1 MSGFHAQPG
10 DDTAGAAW
18 RALSGDLP
26 APPQLTGQPGAQPPQ
41 QPIYGGWQQPWQ
53 DETGQ
58 WHYPYA
64 AAQPDQ
70 APPYDP
76 NAQHVAQPD
85 VVHYAMPMQPAAPA
99 QPITP
104 QPQPQPEVPTTPIVP
119 AEQLAPV
126 GPPRYYAPARAAQD
140 PRQRTM
146 AAVITFV
153 CLLIAL
159 WAILGFLGSM
169 SKTLSSVSSGT
180 DKLEVQLTKANEGLA
195 SLDTKTSNLEQ
206 MSADTKTL
214 ASLLGTIDGNMGGML
229 EDVDNIANGMASMNT
244 SLGTL
249 EGELT
254 RVNDIN
260 DNMASQLGGINAG
273 LGSQVK
279 SVRAMRKDVQA
290 TGTVLGT
297 LPGRLEAT
305 NSRLAHVNSIVNY
318 MGCQGITNNLEVSI
332 KLGPI
337 PNGSAK
343 VYATVVPP
351 GAWGTLPDG
360 RTPCPAR

>member
-18 RALSGDLP
+18 RSLSGDPVP
-26 APPQLTGQPGAQPPQ
+26 APQ

-53 DETGQ
+53 DESGQ
-58 WHYPYA
+58 WYYPYSY
-64 AAQPDQ
+64 AQPEQ

-76 NAQHVAQPD
+76 AAQVVAQPQAMQ
-85 VVHYAMPMQPAAPA
+85 YAMPAQPVEQPAAPEPA
-99 QPITP
+99 PA
-104 QPQPQPEVPTTPIVP
+104 PEPAASSPIVP
-119 AEQLAPV
+119 EAALAPV

-159 WAILGFLGSM
+159 WAILGFLGSL

-180 DKLEVQLTKANEGLA
+180 SKLEVQLTQANKGLA
-195 SLDTKTSNLEQ
+195 SLDEKTSNLNQ
-206 MSADTKTL
+206 MSQDTRTL

-229 EDVDNIANGMASMNT
+229 ADVDKIATGMQSMNT

-254 RVNDIN
+254 AVNSIN
-260 DNMASQLGGINAG
+260 DDMASQLGGINAG

-279 SVRAMRKDVQA
+279 SVRTMRRDVQA
-290 TGTVLGT
+290 TGTVLST

-305 NSRLAHVNSIVNY
+305 NGRLAHVNGIVNY
-318 MGCQGITNNLEVSI
+318 MGCRGITNNLEVTI
-332 KLGPI
+332 KAGPFTT
-337 PNGSAK
+337 GVAK
-343 VYATVVPP
+343 VFATVVPP
-351 GAWGTLPDG
+351 GAWGALADG